1 MDQANPLEPGMS
13 TGQRIRYYRNRRG
26 LTRAVLGELV
36 GKSGEWVKA
45 VETGRLLPP
54 RLDMLM
60 QLAEVLKVTDLA
72 DLTGEQP
79 VRIRMFR
86 GPALGHPALPAVKEA
101 INWYPFGRDQEP
113 APLDGLQDRLTN
125 AWQARH
131 AAPDHRTVLG
141 RVLPDLIKDAQYAT
155 HVYEGNERRRAQ
167 AILAEVLNLS
177 QMFLAYQPC
186 ADLLWRVADRAMVS
200 AHDSGDPVAMTGA
213 VWFLGQAQR
222 DSGDFDAAQVV
233 TSDSIRS
240 FEPLLADGPVDLLAM
255 WGALQ
260 FEMAYTAARMGQS
273 GVAWGHWDT
282 AHEVSQRLPRDYYHR
297 WTSFSRV
304 IMGAHAVTIDVE
316 LRHSGEAIRHARQM
330 DPANI
335 PSQPRRGRHLIEV
348 ARGHHL
354 RRDYEATL
362 QTLLAAHA
370 TAPETIR
377 FNGYARHMT
386 LEILDSQPSLRATT
400 NDLAAKIG
408 LLQ

>member
-13 TGQRIRYYRNRRG
+13 TGQRIRYFRERRG

-36 GKSGEWVKA
+36 GRSGEWIKA

-54 RLDMLM
+54 RLDMLT
-60 QLAEVLKVTDLA
+60 QLAEVLKITDLA

-79 VRIRMFR
+79 VRVRMFR
-86 GPALGHPALPAVKEA
+86 GPGHPALPAVKNA

-113 APLDGLQDRLTN
+113 DSLDSLRDRLTS
-125 AWQARH
+125 AWHARH

-141 RVLPDLIKDAQYAT
+141 GILPDLIKDAQYAT
-155 HVYEGNERRRAQ
+155 HVYEGNERRHAQ

-177 QMFLAYQPC
+177 QMFIAYQPC
-186 ADLLWRVADRAMVS
+186 TDLLWRVADRAMVS
-200 AHDSGDPVAMTGA
+200 AHDSGNPIAMSGA
-213 VWFLGQAQR
+213 VWFLAQAQR
-222 DSGDFDAAQVV
+222 DSGDFDAAQSV
-233 TSDSIRS
+233 TRDAART
-240 FEPLLADGPVDLLAM
+240 FEPLLADGSADLLAM

-273 GVAWGHWDT
+273 GIAWGHWDT
-282 AHEVSQRLPRDYYHR
+282 ASDVAQRLPSNYYHR

-304 IMGAHAVTIDVE
+304 IMDAHAVTVDVE
-316 LRHSGEAIRHARQM
+316 LRHGGEAIRHARQM
-330 DPANI
+330 DPAAI

-348 ARGHHL
+348 ARGYYL

-362 QTLLAAHA
+362 KTLLDAHG

-377 FNGYARHMT
+377 YNGYARQMT
-386 LEILDSQPSLRATT
+386 LEILDSQPSLRATAS
-400 NDLAAKIG
+400 DLAAKVG
-408 LLQ
+408 LIN